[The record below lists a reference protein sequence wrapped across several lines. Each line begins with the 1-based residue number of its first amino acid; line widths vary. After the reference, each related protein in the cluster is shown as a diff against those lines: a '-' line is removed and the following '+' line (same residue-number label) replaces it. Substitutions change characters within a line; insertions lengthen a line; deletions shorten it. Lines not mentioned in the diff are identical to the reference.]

1 MDFKNKLKN
10 FWRMNAQSA
19 KGFTLVELIVVIAI
33 LAILAGIAVPAYSG
47 YVEKANKAADEQLL
61 ANVNTAFAAACIENG
76 TDASLVGNAYAALN
90 EDGTVKAVY
99 RTSASDSYNTAFA
112 KYYSGNETF
121 AFKVYEGLS
130 FDSTTGMFKPITE
143 AFANLFGAFNETDI
157 STFNSSIFAALGF
170 DSLMG
175 QVDMATQVALA
186 ADPDSTLGQ
195 MIYSDA
201 NMASL
206 ATYMGYDDPASDE
219 FAAAFESLATEK
231 VNQMIAAGADPTDM
245 DELYG
250 KATNEILANTA
261 VLVAATESD
270 FDMASFKAQLAAGKG
285 KDTIKSSMDNDDGNQ
300 IALSQTAMAYAMYT
314 SYVSRNGGTA
324 TNDIFEVLDTLE
336 SDSFMSYMATNEAT
350 TDMNGYL
357 AAMNMINTA
366 SGDSE
371 AVSTLLVNGFNDAD
385 LIALLNQEINN

>member
-1 MDFKNKLKN
+1 MDFKKKLQN
-10 FWRMNAQSA
+10 FWRLNAQSA

-33 LAILAGIAVPAYSG
+33 LAILAGVAVPAYSG
-47 YVEKANKAADEQLL
+47 YVEKANKASDEQLL

-90 EDGTVKAVY
+90 ADGTVKAVY
-99 RTSASDSYNTAFA
+99 RTNASDSYNTAFA
-112 KYYSGNETF
+112 KYYSGNEES

-130 FDSTTGMFKPITE
+130 FDSATGMFKPITE
-143 AFANLFGAFNETDI
+143 AFANLFGAFSETDI
-157 STFNSSIFAALGF
+157 STFNSSIFAAFGF

-206 ATYMGYDDPASDE
+206 AAYLGYDDPESEE
-219 FAAAFESLATEK
+219 FAEAFQNLAATK
-231 VNQMIAAGADPTDM
+231 VNQMIAAGADASDM
-245 DELYG
+245 ATLYG

-261 VLVAATESD
+261 VLVAATEST
-270 FDMASFKAQLAAGKG
+270 FDVDSFKTQLTIGNG
-285 KDTIKSSMDNDDGNQ
+285 KDTIKSSMDNADGNQ
-300 IALSQTAMAYAMYT
+300 TALSQTALAYAMYT

-336 SDSFMSYMATNEAT
+336 SDGFMSYMASTEAT

-357 AAMNMINTA
+357 SAMNMINTA

-371 AVSTLLVNGFNDAD
+371 AVSSLLVNGFNDAD
-385 LIALLNQEINN
+385 LIALLNQEISN